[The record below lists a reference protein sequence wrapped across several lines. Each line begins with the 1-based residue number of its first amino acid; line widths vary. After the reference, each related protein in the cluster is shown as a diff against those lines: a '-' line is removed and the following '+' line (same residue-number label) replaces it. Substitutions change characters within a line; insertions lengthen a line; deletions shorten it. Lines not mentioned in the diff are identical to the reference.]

1 MKNFLGIFLAMFCW
15 TGLAQAETV
24 APDVLIR
31 NTVKEVLEVVK
42 TDEDIKAGNQQ
53 KTLALVDEKVLPH
66 FDFKRMTRLAVGKY
80 WRRASKEQKK
90 ALTAEFRNMLVRTYT
105 KVFSVYR
112 DQVITVK
119 PLKATADEEE
129 VTVKTTITKPGSSVI
144 PVEYEMKI
152 GRNGW
157 KVFDIYIEGVSMVMS
172 YRGTFGSQIQESGID
187 GLIKALAEK
196 NDKSATSKLNTA
208 KASDG

>member
-1 MKNFLGIFLAMFCW
+1 MKRLLGVFLGTLCW
-15 TGLAQAETV
+15 AGIAQAEIV

-31 NTVKEVLEVVK
+31 NTVQEVLEVVK
-42 TDEDIKAGNQQ
+42 TDEDIKAGDLQ
-53 KTLALVDEKVLPH
+53 KTLVLVDEKVLPH
-66 FDFKRMTRLAVGKY
+66 FDFKRMTRLAVGKD
-80 WRRASKEQKK
+80 WRRASTEQRQ

-119 PLKATADEEE
+119 PLKASADKEE

-144 PVEYEMKI
+144 PVEYEMKV
-152 GRNGW
+152 GENGW

-172 YRGTFGSQIQESGID
+172 YRGTFGSQIQDSGID
-187 GLIKALAEK
+187 GLIAALSEK
-196 NDKSATSKLNTA
+196 NTKASTSQLNTA
-208 KASDG
+208 KAK